1 MLNSRVSPNRFYVTR
16 NVLLIMLNG
25 YGYVPE
31 VNVLCMFVYKDD
43 AFKRPKCPDL
53 KLGNRVLGLRLG
65 ILEV

>member
-1 MLNSRVSPNRFYVTR
+1 MLNIRVSPKSFYETS

-31 VNVLCMFVYKDD
+31 VNVLCMFVYNDD
-43 AFKRPKCPDL
+43 TFKRPKCPDL